1 MPDGPQTGLQTSANG
16 TGGKKKPRGKG
27 FTGANDPRNRQNIA
41 AAMPEVPEPAGDVD
55 DGAPELLK
63 AVRWAFRNIGSAC
76 PGTPQQEHYR
86 RLHKKQPVKFA
97 ELYAKLE
104 REFQQS
110 KPADQP
116 GDEEPERDEGLERA
130 EGAALRFLKAWEA
143 SDAEEEKQKNLEF
156 ARRPDAAQIGA
167 TLQRQ
172 LKCAVERQ
180 ERLEKQVE
188 DLRAKVVAL
197 GGDPHM
203 HINSPELRK
212 PARKS

>member
-1 MPDGPQTGLQTSANG
+1 MPNGPQTGLQNAANG
-16 TGGKKKPRGKG
+16 VGGKKKPRGKG
-27 FTGANDPRNRQNIA
+27 FTGADDPRNRQNIA
-41 AAMPEVPEPAGDVD
+41 AAVPEVPEPEGEVD
-55 DGAPELLK
+55 DGAPELLR
-63 AVRWAFRNIGSAC
+63 AVRWAFRNVGSAC

-104 REFQQS
+104 REFQES
-110 KPADQP
+110 KPAAP
-116 GDEEPERDEGLERA
+116 PEESGPDEGTELA

-143 SDAEEEKQKNLEF
+143 RDAEEEKQKNLEF

-180 ERLEKQVE
+180 ERMVEQVE
-188 DLRAKVVAL
+188 GLREKVIAL
-197 GGDPHM
+197 GGDPDI
-203 HINSPELRK
+203 HIKSPEFRK
-212 PARKS
+212 TVRKA